1 MKTYNDLY
9 EFIISNKEPSILSF
23 LSQSWRG
30 KDKQESLFRLF
41 AYLNII
47 PEFNT
52 YKICDGIYNI
62 GTISPNTNK
71 IKLFQSNLKDKG
83 DKSDLTLIDNNTNS
97 IIATTSKNKSQYGI
111 NDLDIDNI
119 QNIFSQQYSKYY
131 TLKLC
136 ILIRDKKILL
146 KKVKQADKS
155 SKRFDIILDKN
166 TIIFDWN
173 DLDIWYKQCK
183 IVYANKTIK
192 DILLNDKSP
201 LLLRFHQEISV
212 INTIEI
218 AKSQKSILWGHIPR
232 SGKSYIMAG
241 TILMDNKSNYL
252 IITTAPNE
260 SIQQYLDIFNKY
272 HQFNEYTLIHLTNTK
287 KPKLGS
293 KNIIICSKQFLQSKC
308 TTSIR
313 WLKDISF
320 SIRFIDESHHGGTT
334 ELAQQILSIYGKDA
348 ISIFIT
354 ATYMKPMNTFG
365 IPKEAW
371 VMWDLEDVK
380 LCKTIHLDSSFE
392 KLYLKH
398 GSILKTIYEKFSKE
412 KIMNDYSIYPDLH
425 LMTWNLNDDVEQDLI
440 DTYKDTIKGFST
452 DSIFLLKSK
461 DKEPIPE
468 FQNEDAVKN
477 LIYAIF
483 GRIIKKSRYTI
494 EESTSIM
501 GNINS
506 ICKNMNSRVGTIDE
520 PLSVLCFLPCGL
532 TGVPIDILQESL
544 EKIINKYELLPEY
557 EVVSI
562 NSKSNSGKNAIQVID
577 EARASVK
584 IHKKKGL
591 LVLSGR
597 MCSLAVSLNHCDV
610 VLMMN
615 NTENMDTY
623 FQMMFRSMTEALN
636 KKCGFVID
644 LNLQRVTNVIIN
656 YALKLTNHKQ
666 LSTKDALKYVLNQRL
681 IWFNS
686 NEWMD
691 DLFNIKDVKVD
702 AIIDKLYKIY
712 TSNPSNA
719 IEGILKTLE
728 FKIKILTSDQ
738 KLFNQLFTSTTSPI
752 KIKEIVEELTRDTEV
767 KKGIEI
773 IKPSPSKKESF
784 PKEDEKNIN
793 IISDVMKHLIPLL
806 CLLTIHTNDQN
817 TFMTMCQW
825 IDNNPEE
832 KNVVITQLSTWWGK
846 SLVTSVN
853 IIDMFIKLYKKY
865 LISNNE
871 FNNVVLRLKEMF
883 NIAKNNKD
891 DLSKLIDTYLV
902 PQELEKKQNAEV
914 STPYFLR
921 QDMLNIIPTEFWSSP
936 KKVFEPCSGKGGFLL
951 DIVSRFNEGLITIY
965 TDSSERYRII
975 IEECLYWADINPT
988 NIWICKLLLDP
999 FGDYKLNYNE
1009 GDTLKL
1015 SIKEKWNIEC
1025 FDLVVGNPPY
1035 STDPSQQDTKSL
1047 YNLFVEEFID
1057 KCIYLL
1063 YVTPSRWFSG
1073 GKGLDKFRN
1082 KMKERKDI
1090 KYIIHENNA
1099 SKWFGNH
1106 VSIEGGCSYFL
1117 KDSYYEGPCQFNGMM
1132 YDLSKYD
1139 IIIKPKFHQIMDR
1152 MIHYPS
1158 INEIYMTRGFYKL
1171 ETNDKRLKDNGKI
1184 VVYVS
1189 SLKKSDRKKYIDDF
1203 QFTPENTTWKVIT
1216 SRANGSSPSF
1226 GNFKCILTPKE
1237 IYTNSYIGF
1246 KVKTKQEG
1254 ESLISYLNCK
1264 LPNYILSVR
1273 KISQDI
1279 NTDVIKWI
1287 PIVPLD
1293 RIWTNESVYDYFSLS
1308 KEEQDIIEQ

>member
-1 MKTYNDLY
+1 
-9 EFIISNKEPSILSF
+9 
-23 LSQSWRG
+23 
-30 KDKQESLFRLF
+30 
-41 AYLNII
+41 
-47 PEFNT
+47 
-52 YKICDGIYNI
+52 
-62 GTISPNTNK
+62 
-71 IKLFQSNLKDKG
+71 
-83 DKSDLTLIDNNTNS
+83 
-97 IIATTSKNKSQYGI
+97 
-111 NDLDIDNI
+111 
-119 QNIFSQQYSKYY
+119 
-131 TLKLC
+131 
-136 ILIRDKKILL
+136 
-146 KKVKQADKS
+146 
-155 SKRFDIILDKN
+155 
-166 TIIFDWN
+166 
-173 DLDIWYKQCK
+173 
-183 IVYANKTIK
+183 
-192 DILLNDKSP
+192 
-201 LLLRFHQEISV
+201 
-212 INTIEI
+212 
-218 AKSQKSILWGHIPR
+218 
-232 SGKSYIMAG
+232 
-241 TILMDNKSNYL
+241 MDNKSNYL

-260 SIQQYLDIFNKY
+260 SIQQYMDIFNKY
-272 HQFNEYTLIHLTNTK
+272 NQFNEYTLIHLTNIK
-287 KPKLGS
+287 KPKLSS

-308 TTSIR
+308 TTCIR

-398 GSILKTIYEKFSKE
+398 GSTLKKTYEKFTKE
-412 KIMNDYSIYPDLH
+412 KIMNDYFIYPDLH
-425 LMTWNLNDDVEQDLI
+425 LMTWNFNEDVEQDLI
-440 DTYKDTIKGFST
+440 DTYNDTIKGFST

-506 ICKNMNSRVGTIDE
+506 ICKNINSRVGTIDD
-520 PLSVLCFLPCGL
+520 PLTVLCFLPCGL
-532 TGVPIDILQESL
+532 HGVPIDLLQASL
-544 EKIINKYELLPEY
+544 EKIINKYELLPDY

-562 NSKSNSGKNAIQVID
+562 NSKSNSGKSSIQIID
-577 EARASVK
+577 ESRASVK

-591 LVLSGR
+591 LILSGR

-623 FQMMFRSMTEALN
+623 FQMMFRSMTEASN

-644 LNLQRVTNVIIN
+644 LNLQRITNVIIN

-666 LSTKDALKYVLNQRL
+666 LSIKDALKYVLNQRL

-691 DLFNIKDVKVD
+691 DLFNIKDIQVD

-712 TSNPSNA
+712 TSNPINA
-719 IEGILKTLE
+719 IDGILKTLE

-752 KIKEIVEELTRDTEV
+752 KLKEIVEELTKDTEV

-773 IKPSPSKKESF
+773 IKSSS
-784 PKEDEKNIN
+784 PKEETITKDEKNIN
-793 IISDVMKHLIPLL
+793 VITDVMKHLIPLI

-825 IDNNPEE
+825 IDNHQEE

-846 SLVTSVN
+846 SLVTNVN
-853 IIDMFIKLYKKY
+853 VMDMFIKLYKKY

-883 NIAKNNKD
+883 NFAKNNKD

-921 QDMLNIIPTEFWSSP
+921 QDMLNTLPKEFWTSP

-951 DIVSRFNEGLITIY
+951 DIISRFNEGLIPMY
-965 TDSSERYRII
+965 SDSSERYRII
-975 IEECLYWADINPT
+975 LEECLYWADINPT

-999 FGDYKLNYNE
+999 FGEYHLNYNE

-1047 YNLFVEEFID
+1047 YNLFVEAFVD
-1057 KCIYLL
+1057 KCRYLL

-1090 KYIIHENNA
+1090 KLIIHENNA
-1099 SKWFGNH
+1099 NKWFGNH

-1117 KDSYYEGPCQFNGMM
+1117 KDSSYKGLCKFNGIM

-1158 INEIYMTRGFYKL
+1158 INGIYMNAGFYKYR
-1171 ETNDKRLKDNGKI
+1171 TNDKRLKDNGKI
-1184 VVYVS
+1184 AVYVS
-1189 SLKKSDRKKYIDDF
+1189 SLKKSDRKKYIEEF
-1203 QFTPENTTWKVIT
+1203 KFTSENTTWKVIT
-1216 SRANGSSPSF
+1216 PRANGSSPSF
-1226 GNFKCILTPKE
+1226 GKFKCVLSPTE
-1237 IYTNSYIGF
+1237 IYTDSYIGF
-1246 KVKTKQEG
+1246 KVKNKQEG

-1264 LPNYILSVR
+1264 LPNYMLSIR

-1279 NTDVIKWI
+1279 NTEVIKWI
-1287 PIVPLD
+1287 PIIPLD
-1293 RIWTNESVYDYFSLS
+1293 RIWTNESVYEYFSIN
-1308 KEEQDIIEQ
+1308 KEDQILIEQ